1 MNREELLAKIQQ
13 TDDKEKLAT
22 LIESYADS
30 RVTEGIK
37 SYQQNQDKK
46 NMNDQ
51 DRIQELENEIKE
63 LKQTL
68 SKNDIDTLIR
78 NELKNQNLSEDLR
91 KYIKLDDVDNA
102 DKEAIGK
109 AVEKEVTGLK
119 NQLLKLSQEQIDNKL
134 KGITPPVKG
143 DTPGAGGND
152 DLVKNYVESKN
163 TGKNAGVPFQGKFK
177 KQGE

>member
-63 LKQTL
+63 LKGSLTKSQ
-68 SKNDIDTLIR
+68 IDTQIK
-78 NELKNQNLSEDLR
+78 NELKAQGLFEGLA
-91 KYIKLDDVDNA
+91 KYVKIPDDPTKENA
-102 DKEAIGK
+102 IAEAVKI
-109 AVEKEVTGLK
+109 LK
-119 NQLLKLSQEQIDNKL
+119 DDFLKLSQEQIDNKL
-134 KGITPPVKG
+134 KGISQPVKG
-143 DTPGAGGND
+143 QTPGAGGNNN
-152 DLVKNYVESKN
+152 LVENYVESKN
-163 TGKNAGVPFQGKFK
+163 TGNNAGIPFKGKIR
-177 KQGE
+177 KQGD

>member
-109 AVEKEVTGLK
+109 AVKELK
-119 NQLLKLSQEQIDNKL
+119 DDFLKLSQEQIDNKL
-134 KGITPPVKG
+134 KGISPPVKG
-143 DTPGAGGND
+143 QTPGSGGND

-163 TGKNAGVPFQGKFK
+163 TGKNAGIPFKGKFR
-177 KQGE
+177 KQGD

>member
-1 MNREELLAKIQQ
+1 MDKLTDEQLLTKIKEAGIEEAFN
-13 TDDKEKLAT
+13 DYV
-22 LIESYADS
+22 SRYADK
-30 RVTEGIK
+30 RVTEGIDTFK
-37 SYQQNQDKK
+37 KNQDKK

-109 AVEKEVTGLK
+109 AVKELK
-119 NQLLKLSQEQIDNKL
+119 DDFLKLSQEQIDNKL
-134 KGITPPVKG
+134 KGISPPVKG
-143 DTPGAGGND
+143 QTPGSGGND

-163 TGKNAGVPFQGKFK
+163 TGKNAGIPFKGKFR
-177 KQGE
+177 KQGD

>member
-30 RVTEGIK
+30 RVTQGIATYKENEG
-37 SYQQNQDKK
+37 KK

-109 AVEKEVTGLK
+109 AVKELK
-119 NQLLKLSQEQIDNKL
+119 DDFLKLSQEQIDNKL
-134 KGITPPVKG
+134 RGITPPVKG

-163 TGKNAGVPFQGKFK
+163 TGKNAGIPFKGKFR
-177 KQGE
+177 KQGD

>member
-109 AVEKEVTGLK
+109 AVKELK
-119 NQLLKLSQEQIDNKL
+119 DDFLKLSQEQIDNKL
-134 KGITPPVKG
+134 KGISQPVKG
-143 DTPGAGGND
+143 QTPGAGGNNN
-152 DLVKNYVESKN
+152 LVENYVESKN
-163 TGKNAGVPFQGKFK
+163 TGNNAGIPFKGKFR
-177 KQGE
+177 KQGD

>member
-109 AVEKEVTGLK
+109 AVKELK
-119 NQLLKLSQEQIDNKL
+119 DDFLKLSQEQIDNKL
-134 KGITPPVKG
+134 KGISQPVKG
-143 DTPGAGGND
+143 QTPGAGGNNN
-152 DLVKNYVESKN
+152 LVENYVESKN
-163 TGKNAGVPFQGKFK
+163 TGNNAGIPFKGKIR
-177 KQGE
+177 KQGD

>member
-63 LKQTL
+63 LKGSLTKSQ
-68 SKNDIDTLIR
+68 IDTQIK
-78 NELKNQNLSEDLR
+78 NELKAQGLFEGLA
-91 KYIKLDDVDNA
+91 KYVKIPDDPTKENA
-102 DKEAIGK
+102 IVEAVKE
-109 AVEKEVTGLK
+109 LK
-119 NQLLKLSQEQIDNKL
+119 DDFLKLSQEQIDNKL

-163 TGKNAGVPFQGKFK
+163 TGKNAGIPFKGKFR
-177 KQGE
+177 KQGD

>member
-1 MNREELLAKIQQ
+1 MDKLTDDQLLAKI
-13 TDDKEKLAT
+13 KEIG
-22 LIESYADS
+22 IEEAFNDYITRYADK
-30 RVTEGIK
+30 RVTEGIDTFK
-37 SYQQNQDKK
+37 KNQDKK

-109 AVEKEVTGLK
+109 AVKELK
-119 NQLLKLSQEQIDNKL
+119 DDFLKLSQEQIDNKL
-134 KGITPPVKG
+134 KGISQPVKG
-143 DTPGAGGND
+143 QTPGAGGNNNQ
-152 DLVKNYVESKN
+152 VENYVESKN
-163 TGKNAGVPFQGKFK
+163 TGNNAGIPFKGKIR
-177 KQGE
+177 KQGD